1 MKLPRRRFLQLTAAA
16 AALPAMSRFVWAQAY
31 PSRPV
36 RVVVAYPPGG
46 GTDTFTRLLCQSL
59 SERLGQSF
67 FVENR
72 GGAASNIGTE
82 AVARAPADGYT
93 LLGTDGAAAT
103 NATLYDNLNFN
114 FVRDFTIIGM
124 SRAPL
129 VLVAHPTLPAKTMAE
144 FIAYAKT
151 NPGKITMASAGSGH
165 PSHLAGVLLKKVS
178 GVDMTHVPY
187 RGGGPAIS
195 DLLGGQVQV
204 LFSGFAQAV
213 EHVRSGKLRALA
225 VTTDTPSPALPD
237 IPTVGEI
244 VPGYEM
250 SQWYA
255 VGIRKGTPS
264 EIVDKLNNQVNAALT
279 DPKLTAKL
287 ADFGNAAF
295 LGSPAVLSKF
305 VAEDTEKWATLIRAA
320 NIKPE

>member
-1 MKLPRRRFLQLTAAA
+1 MKLPRRQFLHLAAGA
-16 AALPAMSRFVWAQAY
+16 AALPFAPHVARAQAY
-31 PSRPV
+31 PTRPV
-36 RVVVAYPPGG
+36 RVIVAYPPGG

-82 AVARAPADGYT
+82 TVARAPADGYT

-114 FVRDFTIIGM
+114 FVRDFAIGM

-144 FIAYAKT
+144 FIAYAKA

-225 VTTDTPSPALPD
+225 VTTDARSPALPD

-255 VGIRKGTPS
+255 VGILKGTPS

-305 VAEDTEKWATLIRAA
+305 VAEDTEKWATVIRAA